1 MASLPTHGLGTAA
14 AIKILSINWMWWY
27 TFNPPN
33 REVETGKKGK
43 RRRERGRKQA
53 SKQNQPKETT
63 PQNLQHYPFSSL
75 RTMEGP
81 SAALGMWPSNFR
93 AGLQKVINN
102 NLQTSFSHPVRCTYQ
117 SYKAQHNLY
126 SRDIRSL
133 ILQLQEID
141 TMNPNVTFKCSIILR
156 GDFQR
161 QRLEIMKRRRR
172 RKKKSPDTI
181 WAYTMRLQED

>member
-1 MASLPTHGLGTAA
+1 MFQLPTPVPVCSYFLLQEHGYQDPQYSASTVFTRWKTGMASLPTHGLGTAA
-14 AIKILSINWMWWY
+14 AIKILSINWMRWY

-102 NLQTSFSHPVRCTYQ
+102 NL
-117 SYKAQHNLY
+117 
-126 SRDIRSL
+126 
-133 ILQLQEID
+133 
-141 TMNPNVTFKCSIILR
+141 
-156 GDFQR
+156 
-161 QRLEIMKRRRR
+161 
-172 RKKKSPDTI
+172 
-181 WAYTMRLQED
+181 